1 MTQYDIII
9 LKFKIIKKRGK
20 VKKVIEIFRS
30 REELDKLVNLPNPR
44 YKSGIRNRAI
54 LAVLCYG
61 GLRVG
66 ELLNLKLSDIK
77 KQDNAI
83 KVDKA
88 KGNTSRLVYVPSY
101 LFHYIDEW
109 KKVRPKSKFLFCSR
123 YGKKLLNGYIQKM
136 VKRYAKKLDSN
147 KDIHPHCL
155 RHSITTIWLKEGRN
169 IRGIQKQLGH
179 KNLNTT
185 QIYLDYFDDER
196 KKDFTKDKSDILDKI
211 ELLEKELIALKVSL

>member
-1 MTQYDIII
+1 M
-9 LKFKIIKKRGK
+9 
-20 VKKVIEIFRS
+20 KKVIEIFRT
-30 REELDKLVNLPNPR
+30 RDELDKLVNLPNKR

-54 LAVLCYG
+54 LAVLSYA

-77 KQDNAI
+77 KNDNSI
-83 KVDKA
+83 KVDNA
-88 KGNTSRLVYVPSY
+88 KKQSSRMVYVPSY
-101 LFHYIDEW
+101 LFFYIDEW
-109 KKVRPKSKFLFCSR
+109 KKVRPKNAKYLFCSR
-123 YGKKLLNGYIQKM
+123 YGKKLLNDYIQKM
-136 VKRYAKKLDSN
+136 VKRYAKKIDPN

-179 KNLNTT
+179 RSLNTT

-196 KKDFTKDKSDILDKI
+196 KKDFSEDRSNILDKI
-211 ELLEKELIALKVSL
+211 EFLEKELITLKANL

>member
-1 MTQYDIII
+1 MQ
-9 LKFKIIKKRGK
+9 
-20 VKKVIEIFRS
+20 KVIEIFRT
-30 REELDKLVNLPNPR
+30 RDELDKLVNLPNKR

-54 LAVLCYG
+54 LAVLCYA

-83 KVDKA
+83 KIDKA
-88 KGNTSRLVYVPSY
+88 KGNTSRLVYVPEY
-101 LFHYIDEW
+101 VFLYIDKWREI
-109 KKVRPKSKFLFCSR
+109 RPKNAKYLFCSR
-123 YGKKLLNGYIQKM
+123 YGKKLLNDYIQKM
-136 VKRYAKKLDSN
+136 VKRYAKKVDPN

-155 RHSITTIWLKEGRN
+155 RHSITTIWLKEGKN

-179 KNLNTT
+179 KSLNTT

-196 KKDFTKDKSDILDKI
+196 KKDFIIDKSDTLDKI
-211 ELLEKELIALKVSL
+211 ELLEKELIALKISL

>member
-1 MTQYDIII
+1 M
-9 LKFKIIKKRGK
+9 
-20 VKKVIEIFRS
+20 KKVIEIFRT
-30 REELDKLVNLPNPR
+30 RDELDKLVNLPNKR

-54 LAVLCYG
+54 LAVLSYA

-77 KQDNAI
+77 KNDNSI
-83 KVDKA
+83 KVNNA
-88 KGNTSRLVYVPSY
+88 KKQSSRMVYVPSY
-101 LFHYIDEW
+101 LFFYIDEW
-109 KKVRPKSKFLFCSR
+109 KKVRPKNAKYLFCSR
-123 YGKKLLNGYIQKM
+123 YGKKLLNDYIQKM
-136 VKRYAKKLDSN
+136 VKRYAKKIDSN

-179 KNLNTT
+179 RSLNTT

-196 KKDFTKDKSDILDKI
+196 KKDFSKDRSNILDKI
-211 ELLEKELIALKVSL
+211 EFLEKELITLKANL

>member
-1 MTQYDIII
+1 MQ
-9 LKFKIIKKRGK
+9 
-20 VKKVIEIFRS
+20 KVIEIFRS
-30 REELDKLVNLPNPR
+30 RNSLNKLVNLPNPR

-54 LAVLCYG
+54 LAVLCYA

-77 KQDNAI
+77 KKDCAI

-88 KGNTSRLVYVPSY
+88 KGNTSRMVYIPEY
-101 LFHYIDEW
+101 LFHYIDKW
-109 KKVRPKSKFLFCSR
+109 KEVRPKNAKYLFCSR
-123 YGKKLLNGYIQKM
+123 YGKKLLNDYIQKM
-136 VKRYAKKLDSN
+136 VKRYAKKVDPS

-155 RHSITTIWLKEGRN
+155 RHSITTIWLKEGKN

-179 KNLNTT
+179 KSLNTT

-196 KKDFTKDKSDILDKI
+196 KKDFIIDKSDTLYKI
-211 ELLEKELIALKVSL
+211 ELLEKELIALKISL

>member
-1 MTQYDIII
+1 M
-9 LKFKIIKKRGK
+9 
-20 VKKVIEIFRS
+20 KKVIEIFRT
-30 REELDKLVNLPNPR
+30 RDELDKLVNLPNKR

-54 LAVLCYG
+54 LAVLSYA

-77 KQDNAI
+77 KNDNSI
-83 KVDKA
+83 KVDNA
-88 KGNTSRLVYVPSY
+88 KKQSSRMVYVPSY
-101 LFHYIDEW
+101 LFFYIDEW
-109 KKVRPKSKFLFCSR
+109 KKVRPKNAKYLFCSR
-123 YGKKLLNGYIQKM
+123 YGKKLLNDYIQKM
-136 VKRYAKKLDSN
+136 VKRYAKKIDSN

-179 KNLNTT
+179 RSLNTT

-196 KKDFTKDKSDILDKI
+196 KKDFSKDRSNILDKI
-211 ELLEKELIALKVSL
+211 EFLEKELIALKVSL

>member
-1 MTQYDIII
+1 MP
-9 LKFKIIKKRGK
+9 KR
-20 VKKVIEIFRS
+20 VIEIFRN
-30 REELDKLVNLPNPR
+30 RESLDRLVNLPNKR

-54 LAVLCYG
+54 LAVLCYA

-77 KQDNAI
+77 KKDNAI

-88 KGNTSRLVYVPSY
+88 KGNTSRMVYVPEY
-101 LFHYIDEW
+101 VFFYIDKW
-109 KKVRPKSKFLFCSR
+109 KKVRPKNAKYLFCSR
-123 YGKKLLNGYIQKM
+123 YGKKLLNNYIQKM
-136 VKRYAKKLDSN
+136 VKRYAKKLDSS

-155 RHSITTIWLKEGRN
+155 RHSITTIWLKEGKN

-179 KNLNTT
+179 KSLNTT
-185 QIYLDYFDDER
+185 QIYLDYFNDER

>member
-1 MTQYDIII
+1 M
-9 LKFKIIKKRGK
+9 
-20 VKKVIEIFRS
+20 KKVIEIFRK
-30 REELDKLVNLPNPR
+30 RDELDKLVNLPNKR

-54 LAVLCYG
+54 LAILSYA

-77 KQDNAI
+77 KNDNSI
-83 KVDKA
+83 KVDNA
-88 KGNTSRLVYVPSY
+88 KKQSSRMVYVPSY
-101 LFHYIDEW
+101 LFFYIDEW
-109 KKVRPKSKFLFCSR
+109 KKVRPKNAKYLFCSR
-123 YGKKLLNGYIQKM
+123 YGKKLLNDYIQKM
-136 VKRYAKKLDSN
+136 VKRYAKKIDPN

-179 KNLNTT
+179 RSLNTT

-196 KKDFTKDKSDILDKI
+196 KKDFSKDRSNILDKI
-211 ELLEKELIALKVSL
+211 EFLEKELITLKANL

>member
-1 MTQYDIII
+1 M
-9 LKFKIIKKRGK
+9 
-20 VKKVIEIFRS
+20 KKVIEIFRT
-30 REELDKLVNLPNPR
+30 RNELDKLVNLPNKR

-66 ELLNLKLSDIK
+66 ELLNLRLSDIK
-77 KQDNAI
+77 KKDNAI

-88 KGNTSRLVYVPSY
+88 KGNTSRLVYVPEY
-101 LFHYIDEW
+101 VFFYIDEW
-109 KKVRPKSKFLFCSR
+109 KKVRPKNAKYLFCSR

-136 VKRYAKKLDSN
+136 VKRYAKKVDPN

-185 QIYLDYFDDER
+185 MIYLDYFDDER
-196 KKDFTKDKSDILDKI
+196 RKDFTKDKSKSDILNKI
-211 ELLEKELIALKVSL
+211 ELLEKELTALKVSL

>member
-1 MTQYDIII
+1 M
-9 LKFKIIKKRGK
+9 
-20 VKKVIEIFRS
+20 KKVIEIFRT

-44 YKSGIRNRAI
+44 YKSGIRNRGI
-54 LAVLCYG
+54 LAVLSYA
-61 GLRVG
+61 GLRTG
-66 ELLNLKLSDIK
+66 ELLNLKVSDIK
-77 KQDNAI
+77 KKDCAI
-83 KVDKA
+83 KVDNA
-88 KGNTSRLVYVPSY
+88 KGNTSRRVYVPSY

-109 KKVRPKSKFLFCSR
+109 KKVRPKSKYLFCSR

-136 VKRYAKKLDSN
+136 VKRYAKKVDPN

-196 KKDFTKDKSDILDKI
+196 KKDFTKDKSKSDILNKI
-211 ELLEKELIALKVSL
+211 ELLEKELTALKVSL